1 MKLGIVITSNHPET
15 VWNALRLGNF
25 SLNEHD
31 QTQIFLMANGV
42 EAENLS
48 TDQFNVS
55 EQMELFLAN
64 GGTLF
69 ACGTCI
75 KIRKKNSSELCPM
88 STMADL
94 YQIINQSDKVISF

>member
-15 VWNALRLGNF
+15 VWNAFRLGNF
-25 SLNEHD
+25 SLNEND
-31 QTQIFLMANGV
+31 QTQIFLMANVV

-48 TDQFNVS
+48 TDQFNIS

-75 KIRKKNSSELCPM
+75 KIRKKSSSELCPM

-94 YQIINQSDKVISF
+94 YQIINQSDRVISF

>member
-15 VWNALRLGNF
+15 VWNAFRLGNF
-25 SLNEHD
+25 SLNQND
-31 QTQIFLMANGV
+31 LTQIFLMANGV

-75 KIRKKNSSELCPM
+75 KIRKKILVNYAQCLLWQTCTEL
-88 STMADL
+88 
-94 YQIINQSDKVISF
+94 

>member
-1 MKLGIVITSNHPET
+1 MKLGIVITSNHSET
-15 VWNALRLGNF
+15 VWNAFRLGNF

-55 EQMELFLAN
+55 EQMELFIAN

>member
-1 MKLGIVITSNHPET
+1 MKLGIVITSNHSES
-15 VWNALRLGNF
+15 VWNAFRLGNF
-25 SLNEHD
+25 SLKEKD

>member
-1 MKLGIVITSNHPET
+1 MKLGIVISSNHPET
-15 VWNALRLGNF
+15 VWNAFRLGNF
-25 SLNEHD
+25 SLKEND
-31 QTQIFLMANGV
+31 YTQIFLMANGV

-75 KIRKKNSSELCPM
+75 RIRKKNSSELCPM

>member
-15 VWNALRLGNF
+15 AWNAFRLGNF

>member
-15 VWNALRLGNF
+15 VLNAFRLGNF
-25 SLNEHD
+25 SLKEND

>member
-15 VWNALRLGNF
+15 VWNAFRLGNF
-25 SLNEHD
+25 SLNQND

-48 TDQFNVS
+48 TDQFNIS

-94 YQIINQSDKVISF
+94 YGIINQSDKVISF

>member
-15 VWNALRLGNF
+15 VWNAFRLGNF
-25 SLNEHD
+25 SLNQND
-31 QTQIFLMANGV
+31 KTQIFLMANGV

-48 TDQFNVS
+48 TDQFNVG

-64 GGTLF
+64 GGILF

-88 STMADL
+88 SNMADL
-94 YQIINQSDKVISF
+94 YGIINQSDKVISF

>member
-15 VWNALRLGNF
+15 VWNAFRLGNF
-25 SLNEHD
+25 SLKEND
-31 QTQIFLMANGV
+31 KTQIFLMANGV